1 MTARSNS
8 SPSRLLLVDDDPNNR
23 DMLSRRLARQGYAV
37 DVAEDGPRALEIL
50 KQAEYDLVLLDQMMP
65 GMSGIDLLHLLR
77 ATYSPSELP
86 VIMVTAVDQ
95 SQVVVE
101 ALNHGA
107 NDYIVKPVDMP
118 VITARIEAQ
127 LSRAKEEKQLKRV
140 DALTGLCNR
149 PVLLERMAAA
159 VERVRRDTEKNPA
172 ILLLDLDGFK
182 VVNDSFGHETGD
194 QLLIEV
200 ANRMRAVAGEMNL
213 TDRAT
218 LARVGGDEFVIL
230 LDQAQSTQHLR
241 DLGDAI
247 LNRVSRPVTLR
258 ALPVSISGSLGIAP
272 GSPDEPSPEGWLG
285 NADLAMYR
293 AKETGKNR
301 WEIFDPSL
309 RQRAQARMSIAIDLR
324 TAVERKELVAYYQ
337 PKYQLENR
345 AILGFEALMRWRHP
359 EHGLMSPPDFI
370 PVAEET
376 GLIVPMGTW
385 ILNIA
390 CRQLKAWQ
398 SKFPFPV
405 PLSMNVNLSVKQ
417 LKDPG
422 LVAHVKELLEE
433 TGIAPGTLKLE
444 LTESCL
450 MTEIESAE
458 EVLSDLK
465 SLQVGLKL
473 DDFGTGYSSL
483 SYLRAIHFDSLKI
496 DRSFVKRLSSDSE
509 SSAIVETIV
518 KLAHALHMNV
528 VAEGIETEG
537 QLNELIDI
545 GCEAGQGFYFSA
557 PVDAAAA
564 EKLLEKQ
571 AAAS

>member
-1 MTARSNS
+1 MTEHAHS
-8 SPSRLLLVDDDPNNR
+8 SSRLLLVDDDPNNR
-23 DMLSRRLARQGYAV
+23 DMLSRRLVRRGYAV

-50 KQAEYDLVLLDQMMP
+50 KRVQYDLVLLDQMMP

-95 SQVVVE
+95 SQTVVE
-101 ALNHGA
+101 ALNNGA
-107 NDYIVKPVDMP
+107 NDYVVKPVDMP

-127 LSRAKEEKQLKRV
+127 LARAKEDKHLKQF
-140 DALTGLCNR
+140 DTLTGLCNR
-149 PVLLERMAAA
+149 SVLLEKMAA
-159 VERVRRDTEKNPA
+159 VIGRVRRDTEKNPA

-200 ANRMRAVAGEMNL
+200 ASRIRAVAAEMNL

-218 LARVGGDEFVIL
+218 LARLGGDEFVIL
-230 LDQAQSTQHLR
+230 VEQTQSTQHLR

-247 LNRVSRPVTLR
+247 LSRVSRPVTLR
-258 ALPVSISGSLGIAP
+258 TLPVSVTGSLGIAP
-272 GSPDEPSPEGWLG
+272 GSPDAPTPEAWLG
-285 NADLAMYR
+285 DADLAMYR
-293 AKETGKNR
+293 AKEMGKNR

-309 RQRAQARMSIAIDLR
+309 RQRAEARMSIAIDLR
-324 TAVERKELVAYYQ
+324 VAVERNELVAYYQ
-337 PKYQLENR
+337 PKYQLEKK

-359 EHGLMSPPDFI
+359 VHGLMSPPDFI

-385 ILNIA
+385 ILDAA

-398 SKFPFPV
+398 TKFPFPA

-417 LKDPG
+417 LKDPN
-422 LVAHVKELLEE
+422 LVGHVKELLQE

-458 EVLSDLK
+458 EVLADLK
-465 SLQVGLKL
+465 ALQVGLKL

-509 SSAIVETIV
+509 CTAIV
-518 KLAHALHMNV
+518 
-528 VAEGIETEG
+528 
-537 QLNELIDI
+537 
-545 GCEAGQGFYFSA
+545 
-557 PVDAAAA
+557 
-564 EKLLEKQ
+564 
-571 AAAS
+571 